1 VLPLKFFMNCSKFE
15 EQLSD
20 YLDGQ
25 LTRGETGTFAAHALQ
40 CRPCR
45 GLMDEIKST
54 LRECKEPDL
63 MDAPQGLEAA
73 LVLIPFERA
82 PLDCPAFLEI
92 ITEFLDGFVPASKYH
107 RFEEHAEGCSECSRV
122 LTDVVYAVAA
132 CHSIHT
138 YEDYEV
144 SDSFIKTLVE
154 IAPCSQPSRLRAFI
168 ARAIALAGYI
178 LPSTQSAPRSFATAS
193 TLTFAT
199 LALLLFGFSDDG
211 TVGGIY
217 RQAHLKVAEIY
228 SHGTELYGQKDEVV
242 AGIERVGLGL
252 GEVWD
257 TLGGE
262 HSAPAAPEQTAS
274 PGERPENSPQ
284 SN

>member
-1 VLPLKFFMNCSKFE
+1 MDCSRFE

-25 LTRGETGTFAAHALQ
+25 MTQGETGAFAAHALQ

-45 GLMDEIKST
+45 RLMDEIKAA
-54 LRECKEPDL
+54 LRECRESDVV
-63 MDAPQGLEAA
+63 DAPESLEAS

-82 PLDCPAFLEI
+82 PLDCHGFQEI
-92 ITEFLDGFVPASKYH
+92 ITEFLDGFVPASRYH
-107 RFEEHAEGCSECSRV
+107 KFEEHSKECAECSRL

-132 CHSIHT
+132 CHSVHT
-138 YEDYEV
+138 YADYEV
-144 SDSFIKTLVE
+144 AEPLIKSLIE
-154 IAPCSQPSRLRAFI
+154 IAPSSQPSRSRAFI
-168 ARAIALAGYI
+168 NRAIAIAAFI
-178 LPSTQSAPRSFATAS
+178 LPSAPQSAPWSFATAS

-199 LALLLFGFSDDG
+199 VALLLFGFSDDG

-217 RQAHLKVAEIY
+217 RQAHVKVAELY
-228 SHGTELYGQKDEVV
+228 SQGTELYGQKDQVV
-242 AGIERVGLGL
+242 AEIERVGLDL

-262 HSAPAAPEQTAS
+262 HHPASEPGKTGSPDEKAS
-274 PGERPENSPQ
+274 KSPQ